1 MSTHTSWE
9 TPSFIEMDMSAEI
22 GAYQGE
28 DDRTEQPDVPA
39 FVEQAERA

>member
-1 MSTHTSWE
+1 MSTQNSWE
-9 TPSFIEMDMSAEI
+9 TPTFIEVDMSAEI

-39 FVEQAERA
+39 FVEPSTRA